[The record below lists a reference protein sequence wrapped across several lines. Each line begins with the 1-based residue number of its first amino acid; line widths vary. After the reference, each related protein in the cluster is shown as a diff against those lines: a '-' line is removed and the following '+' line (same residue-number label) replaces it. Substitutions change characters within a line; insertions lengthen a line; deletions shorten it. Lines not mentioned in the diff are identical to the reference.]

1 MSCSPNIVNSIETKR
16 FARHGKQVVQGG
28 LDVIIGAQGE
38 TVWAN
43 ELWLDG
49 TDPNRDGQLV
59 EVEIEGAR
67 DEGEQCSPQIIA
79 PSIHTMN

>member
-1 MSCSPNIVNSIETKR
+1 MNCIETKR
-16 FARHGKQVVQGG
+16 FARNGKQVVQGG
-28 LDVIIGAQGE
+28 LYVKSVTQGE

-67 DEGEQCSPQIIA
+67 DECD
-79 PSIHTMN
+79 